1 MTVDELRERQ
11 RRRARLAAFVLSG
24 IFVVLLLLLR
34 ALVAPIYLILTILL
48 SYGGTLGVM
57 RLLFVDILHTAGV
70 TWWVPMFMFVM
81 LVALGIYVAFILMS
95 VHRSH
100 G

>member
-1 MTVDELRERQ
+1 MTGDELRERQ
-11 RRRARLAAFVLSG
+11 RRRARLAAFVL
-24 IFVVLLLLLR
+24 
-34 ALVAPIYLILTILL
+34 
-48 SYGGTLGVM
+48 
-57 RLLFVDILHTAGV
+57 
-70 TWWVPMFMFVM
+70 M